1 MSNVVKQL
9 AGGGGGQ
16 SLMDRVTAAKHSIS
30 GAGLA
35 KVICKATTEEQMTP
49 KKKHLYFIPP
59 DLVEC
64 TNESNISIPELAN
77 ELLERLKH
85 QNWVV
90 VFKTLISIHHLM
102 NYGNERFTQYL
113 ASNNCSFAL
122 LNFSDKSSVQ
132 GADMS
137 RFICRYSAYVQ
148 EKAIAYRSL
157 AFDFCKIKRGSE
169 DAVLRT
175 MSAEKLLKSL
185 PVLIA
190 QFDSL
195 LSFDARGNELSNAVI
210 SAAFALMYRDATRLF
225 VAFNDGIIN
234 LLSKFFEAM
243 SKKQCKESL
252 EIYRKFV
259 TRSERLNE
267 FSKVAEYIGIER
279 PDVTRLEKHPAS
291 FLEAMES
298 HLAHLEGRSR
308 PAVSSQQQKVS
319 AASGMPRSASSSGGL
334 GAPSSSAAAPKLSQ
348 VLLEEQQQL
357 DRLKAEQMQRQ
368 TAANA
373 AAKPAQ
379 APASVDDFFLIGSG
393 ASTAAPAPVDVQQR
407 HPAAPASPFVA
418 NFPALNNAVPQ
429 NSNGFDP
436 FGSVLQPVSAS
447 SGATADGANNNKSA

>member
-1 MSNVVKQL
+1 
-9 AGGGGGQ
+9 
-16 SLMDRVTAAKHSIS
+16 
-30 GAGLA
+30 
-35 KVICKATTEEQMTP
+35 
-49 KKKHLYFIPP
+49 
-59 DLVEC
+59 
-64 TNESNISIPELAN
+64 
-77 ELLERLKH
+77 
-85 QNWVV
+85 
-90 VFKTLISIHHLM
+90 
-102 NYGNERFTQYL
+102 
-113 ASNNCSFAL
+113 
-122 LNFSDKSSVQ
+122 

-175 MSAEKLLKSL
+175 MSADKLLKSL
-185 PVLIA
+185 P
-190 QFDSL
+190 
-195 LSFDARGNELSNAVI
+195 
-210 SAAFALMYRDATRLF
+210 DATRLF

-234 LLSKFFEAM
+234 LLSKFFELWARSSAKSRWM
-243 SKKQCKESL
+243 
-252 EIYRKFV
+252 IYRKFV

-267 FSKVAEYIGIER
+267 FSKR
-279 PDVTRLEKHPAS
+279 STSS

-298 HLAHLEGRSR
+298 HLAHTRR
-308 PAVSSQQQKVS
+308 PLQAGGQQS
-319 AASGMPRSASSSGGL
+319 AAGLGGFGMPRSASSSGGL

-379 APASVDDFFLIGSG
+379 APASHRRLSVC
-393 ASTAAPAPVDVQQR
+393 QQR

-429 NSNGFDP
+429 KQQRGSGITGDLDSSLAWTLVGNLNMRQGGQYSQGGKQQAVNWAVGSSSSTNSSSVASSSVAFGRTAAAGGVGGGVKISAGPTVNWDSSPSIGCFVRYGAQSMGFLHTQSQPAFRMSPQQMQQQQQAGWHQQAANQQPNPNDP
-436 FGSVLQPVSAS
+436 FGAL
-447 SGATADGANNNKSA
+447 